1 MKWILD
7 LLNGLWKKHRFWY
20 WICFILYAILT
31 LLIGVGI
38 SLLLTDRFF
47 HLEHTGWSGLSSFS
61 YGNFDKE
68 HFGGYKYENTTTT
81 DKTLKVYNSWEK
93 DIDVTTVWHFEPD
106 GDFEIKCD
114 VFEDNEVI
122 RGNGCGNSSHKNDAL
137 YLFCIHLFYE
147 P

>member
-68 HFGGYKYENTTTT
+68 HFGGYKYEK
-81 DKTLKVYNSWEK
+81 DYIHYNHCNATS
-93 DIDVTTVWHFEPD
+93 FACSCMANRP
-106 GDFEIKCD
+106 
-114 VFEDNEVI
+114 
-122 RGNGCGNSSHKNDAL
+122 
-137 YLFCIHLFYE
+137 FYRKRRIIS
-147 P
+147 